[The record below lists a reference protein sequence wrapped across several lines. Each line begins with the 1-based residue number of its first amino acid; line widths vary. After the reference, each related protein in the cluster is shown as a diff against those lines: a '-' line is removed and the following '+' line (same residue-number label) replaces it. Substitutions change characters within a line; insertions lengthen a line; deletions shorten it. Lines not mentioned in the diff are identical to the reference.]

1 MKVSK
6 RKILK
11 RLRNQ
16 KIKMKKKDSSKI
28 KRMKKTTTRRNPTI
42 R

>member
-11 RLRNQ
+11 RLKNQ

-28 KRMKKTTTRRNPTI
+28 KGMKKTARRNPTI